1 MQIVIKKGVGL
12 TPIFSAMDKEIGKI
26 KAAAALLVIN
36 SVNKSVMIKITA
48 SKIKGPNRSV
58 SPMANCAMAPA
69 SPELSI
75 ALLMAKAPAMV
86 MRISQEI
93 NFVYFLGG

>member
-48 SKIKGPNRSV
+48 SKIKGPN
-58 SPMANCAMAPA
+58 
-69 SPELSI
+69 
-75 ALLMAKAPAMV
+75 
-86 MRISQEI
+86 
-93 NFVYFLGG
+93 